1 MIYQSAPEW
10 IKKIQAGQRLL
21 GIDYGEKRIGLAL
34 SDTRLKIASSYA
46 LYQSQSL
53 IKDAQHVQ
61 ETLKKEE
68 CWGIVL
74 GFPLNMNG
82 TEGPRCV
89 ATKAFASAIQKVQ
102 SVPLLLWD
110 ERLST
115 RAMTALMIESDL
127 SRKKRA
133 KSIDKTSASFILQGV
148 LDWIHMSSGDGYL

>member
-1 MIYQSAPEW
+1 MIYQSATDW
-10 IKKIQAGQRLL
+10 ISQAKTGQRLL

-53 IKDAQHVQ
+53 GKDAQHVHEILQ
-61 ETLKKEE
+61 KEG

-82 TEGPRCV
+82 TEGPRCA
-89 ATKAFASAIQKVQ
+89 ATKAFAAAIQKMEN
-102 SVPLLLWD
+102 VPLLLWD

-115 RAMTALMIESDL
+115 RAMTTLMIESDL

-133 KSIDKTSASFILQGV
+133 KSIDKTSASFILQGL
-148 LDWIHMSSGDGYL
+148 LDWIHMSSEDGYL